1 MMSLIIS
8 NIYIHTMTFLKY
20 WMEIM
25 DLCYFRVMPDDDEI
39 TRDNTD
45 DTILPPDFIPVNEAQ
60 HQNPFR
66 TLSPLASF

>member
-1 MMSLIIS
+1 
-8 NIYIHTMTFLKY
+8 
-20 WMEIM
+20 M
-25 DLCYFRVMPDDDEI
+25 DLCYCRVMPEDDEI

-60 HQNPFR
+60 HQNPFDTSYSFR

>member
-1 MMSLIIS
+1 
-8 NIYIHTMTFLKY
+8 MTFLKY
-20 WMEIM
+20 WMEFM
-25 DLCYFRVMPDDDEI
+25 DLCYCRVLPEDDEI

-60 HQNPFR
+60 HQNPFDTSYSFT